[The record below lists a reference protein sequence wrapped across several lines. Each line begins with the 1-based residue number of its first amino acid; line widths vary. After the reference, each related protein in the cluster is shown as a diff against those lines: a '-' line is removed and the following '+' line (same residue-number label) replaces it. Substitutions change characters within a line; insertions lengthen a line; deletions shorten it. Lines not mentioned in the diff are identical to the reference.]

1 MKLKFLI
8 VLLLMSFSYSSC
20 KNISDIDSTLNDVS
34 EYMEEYP
41 DSALSVLQKIE
52 PNQLADKKQKA
63 KHALLLTIAL
73 DKNYIDTTNFN
84 VIQPAIDYYLKHGSP
99 TEKLR
104 TYYYMGRICRNAG
117 NEEDAMRY
125 YVLGLRHGKDSDDC
139 LTKARLLFS
148 KANIHNNLYEFDKCS
163 SEMVKAAHYFKSG
176 NKQSSYFNSL
186 TSAFNGYKLLDDT
199 LNAKKVLE
207 ELSQALDTG
216 NIQQLS
222 EFYDIKLDYHRLCNE
237 MDSFSVVLNRYIR
250 NIRPNDIKWL
260 GIAHNLIEMGY
271 SDRAL
276 QAINEYQKYSN
287 VNNERY
293 HAIASG
299 LYDNLGNYR
308 EALNHYKK
316 YVKLSDSSD
325 MAIFRA
331 NTKFV
336 EEKYA
341 LQLQNEKERNAKRIV
356 AVCAIMAILL
366 LAAVIKWLHTA
377 MKQNKEK
384 YQRQCELLEYEKE
397 NLLELLEKNR
407 HPDSK
412 IRNAIEGRLAIINQ
426 FFKAHITENY
436 DLDKKAVREMESLF
450 DNKRKFIEDTTLIIK
465 GNNPQFIAHLKQN
478 DLTEQEIHFTCLYI
492 IGLRGVHIGK
502 YLETTNIYNISSGIR
517 KKLGIDEYKTNLD
530 KLITELYEN
539 CMG

>member
-1 MKLKFLI
+1 MKLI
-8 VLLLMSFSYSSC
+8 HLLTVFTLLYTSC
-20 KNISDIDSTLNDVS
+20 SNHANISNLLDDVNS
-34 EYMEEYP
+34 YIEMCP

-52 PNQLADKKQKA
+52 PTQLADKKQKA

-104 TYYYMGRICRNAG
+104 TYYYMGRICKNAG

-125 YVLGLRHGKDSDDC
+125 YVLGLKYGEDSDDC

-216 NIQQLS
+216 NIKQLS

-316 YVKLSDSSD
+316 YVKLSDSAD

-341 LQLQNEKERNAKRIV
+341 LQLQNEKERSLKRIV
-356 AVCAIMAILL
+356 AVCAVMAVLL
-366 LAAVIKWLHTA
+366 LGAVISWLISV
-377 MKQNKEK
+377 MKQNREK
-384 YQRQCELLEYEKE
+384 YKRQCEWLEYEKE
-397 NLLELLEKNR
+397 GLLDILEKNR
-407 HPDSK
+407 LQDNR
-412 IRNAIEGRLAIINQ
+412 IATAIEARLTIINQ
-426 FFKAHITENY
+426 FFKGHITENY
-436 DLDKKAVREMESLF
+436 DIDKKAIKDMEALF
-450 DNKRKFIEDTTLIIK
+450 DDRGVFLKDTALIIE
-465 GNNPQFIAHLKQN
+465 GNNPQFIAHLKQCG
-478 DLTEQEIHFTCLYI
+478 LTDQEIHFTCLYV

-502 YLETTNIYNISSGIR
+502 YLQTTNIYNISSSIR

-530 KLITELYEN
+530 KLINDLYER
-539 CMG
+539 CRE